1 MPAFRMNTMP
11 GFAPQIHTPMSAQVA
26 SEQISWDKEFSAQE
40 LNVTPTTLVE
50 EPQQAVQQHQQPQKA
65 FDGDELARTAGQ
77 LLDTIAHE
85 QNPKFQK
92 SQFLGLMRQ
101 LRDGEVIVEG
111 NKVVESDGTRTS
123 SSDLKG
129 KGRETMTFQ
138 PTYINGALLQRPILA
153 QNQEGN
159 ASTME
164 DPNDAYFRQEN
175 AEYTKYWS
183 DSEQRRQEIERAA
196 TQHQQQNPD
205 VAMWGKLQDDWDTFE
220 ATATGVKPLVSQYIF
235 QASNPYLLGESS
247 RTQHHMMHMGE
258 RQSMLEVRAFIM
270 VMIDIGS
277 KVIKHSPSPIERLG
291 DGGGGPAKPL
301 KCGSLVRTRGEA
313 TGERAGG

>member
-1 MPAFRMNTMP
+1 MP
-11 GFAPQIHTPMSAQVA
+11 AQVA
-26 SEQISWDKEFSAQE
+26 SGQISWDKEFNAQE
-40 LNVTPTTLVE
+40 LNIASTTSVE
-50 EPQQAVQQHQQPQKA
+50 ETQQAFQQQQPQKA

-138 PTYINGALLQRPILA
+138 PTHINGALLQQPILA
-153 QNQEGN
+153 QGQEGN
-159 ASTME
+159 ASAME

-183 DSEQRRQEIERAA
+183 DSEQRRQQMESAA
-196 TQHQQQNPD
+196 AQHQQQNPD

-220 ATATGVKPLVSQYIF
+220 ATATGVRPLVSQYVF

-258 RQSMLEVRAFIM
+258 RQSMLEVRALVV

-277 KVIKHSPSPIERLG
+277 KVIKRSSSPIERLG
-291 DGGGGPAKPL
+291 DGGGCPAKPL
-301 KCGSLVRTRGEA
+301 ECGNLVRTRGEA
-313 TGERAGG
+313 TRERAGRQGFTSPATCS